1 MYWEH
6 FGFSE
11 PPFSLTPNPDFL
23 FLSSHHQ
30 EAFAHLLYAIDTR
43 AGFIELSGEVGT
55 GKTTIIRT
63 LLNQL
68 DPATHRTAL
77 IFNPTLSPLG
87 LLQEINRE
95 FGLPCASSETRELHQ
110 SLNEFLL
117 EENRAD
123 RTVVLVIDEAQNL
136 APSVLEQ
143 VRLISNLETERAKLI
158 QIVLVGQPE
167 LKGILGRQELRQ
179 LNQRITVRYHLQPM
193 AFADV
198 HEYIRHRIRVA
209 AGGREPVTF
218 ATGSIKKI
226 YRFSGGLPRL
236 INAVCDRA
244 LLLAYTSERREIS
257 PAMARQAIADIIKE
271 EPRARFRLVPAGLV
285 LACIAILTIA
295 GTTFVSQQ
303 QNVTHKELPAVTPL
317 QPTASNEDHEEQ
329 TSANGVKV
337 LQELLKETGHYNGPL
352 DGLFSTATES
362 AVRSFQQAQ
371 GLQIDGKP
379 GGKTLSRLY
388 QAAGGSFPAEG
399 IAVTRQDTAPPSGPA
414 APQNPG
420 TEANR

>member
-123 RTVVLVIDEAQNL
+123 RTVVVVIDEAQNL

-167 LKGILGRQELRQ
+167 LKTLLGRQELRQ

-218 ATGSIKKI
+218 AAGSIQRI

-244 LLLAYTSERREIS
+244 LLLAYTREIREIS
-257 PAMARQAIADIIKE
+257 PAMTQQAIADIIKD
-271 EPRARFRLVPAGLV
+271 EPRARFRLVPVGLAV
-285 LACIAILTIA
+285 GCVAILALA
-295 GTTFVSQQ
+295 GTTFMSQQ
-303 QNVTHKELPAVTPL
+303 QIVTHTELPATPPR
-317 QPTASNEDHEEQ
+317 QAAASSAGRAQQ
-329 TSANGVKV
+329 TSVNGVKV
-337 LQELLKETGHYNGPL
+337 LQELLKETGHYDGPL

-362 AVRSFQQAQ
+362 AVRNFQQAQ
-371 GLQIDGKP
+371 GLQVDGKP

-388 QAAGGSFPAEG
+388 LAAGGSFPADG
-399 IAVTRQDTAPPSGPA
+399 IAATRQDTPPPSGPA
-414 APQNPG
+414 APQKPG

>member
-95 FGLPCASSETRELHQ
+95 FGLPCTSCESRELHQ

-167 LKGILGRQELRQ
+167 LKSLLGRQELRQ

-218 ATGSIKKI
+218 AAGSIKKI

-244 LLLAYTSERREIS
+244 LLLAYTTERREIS
-257 PAMARQAIADIIKE
+257 PAMAQQSIADIIKD
-271 EPRARFRLVPAGLV
+271 EPRTRFRLVPVALSILG
-285 LACIAILTIA
+285 IAILAIA
-295 GTTFVSQQ
+295 GTLFMSQQ
-303 QNVTHKELPAVTPL
+303 ADTHKELPSAPAL
-317 QPTASNEDHEEQ
+317 QATASSAGHEQQ

-337 LQELLKETGHYNGPL
+337 LQELLKETGHYNGSL
-352 DGLFSTATES
+352 DGIFSSATES

-371 GLQIDGKP
+371 GLQVDGKP

-388 QAAGGSFPAEG
+388 QAAGGSFPAAED
-399 IAVTRQDTAPPSGPA
+399 ATKEQDALPSSGPA
-414 APQNPG
+414 APTRPE
-420 TEANR
+420 TEVIR

>member
-95 FGLPCASSETRELHQ
+95 FGLPCTSCESRELHQ

-167 LKGILGRQELRQ
+167 LKSLLGRQELRQ

-218 ATGSIKKI
+218 AAGSIKKI

-244 LLLAYTSERREIS
+244 LLLAYTTERREIS
-257 PAMARQAIADIIKE
+257 PAMAQQSIADIIKD
-271 EPRARFRLVPAGLV
+271 EPRARFRLVPVALSILG
-285 LACIAILTIA
+285 IAILAIA
-295 GTTFVSQQ
+295 GTLFMSQQ
-303 QNVTHKELPAVTPL
+303 ADTHKELPSAPAL
-317 QPTASNEDHEEQ
+317 QATASSAGHEQQ

-337 LQELLKETGHYNGPL
+337 LQELLKETGHYNGSL
-352 DGLFSTATES
+352 DGIFSSATES

-371 GLQIDGKP
+371 GLQVDGKP

-388 QAAGGSFPAEG
+388 QAAGGSFPAAGE
-399 IAVTRQDTAPPSGPA
+399 ATKEQDALPSSGPA
-414 APQNPG
+414 APTRPE
-420 TEANR
+420 TEVIR